1 MARRVSA
8 SAFFIKYKLSKLM
21 KRIFLVCFCL
31 LSLFLRMTA
40 QTDSVFFQERVFIT
54 PTNTCIDRGEVVQV
68 IGQVLSSDKNDFRPY
83 SRYVYIEMFDSQN
96 RIVKRQKVRCSTEG
110 KIYATL
116 PITADIQE
124 GKYYIRGYT
133 QFMRNLNKNSYPNIP
148 VYIGREHEAE
158 RKDTAVCAM
167 FFPEGGHLVHGKLQN
182 LCIYMFNATMNPLQ
196 TDYCVVKNENDTI
209 AYGSTNDFGL
219 SSFSFIPESG
229 SQYNLYLKGG
239 LTFSLPSAGQK
250 PTLNVSVNKKRLI
263 CHILYPDGSE
273 SEGNYRLFAF
283 HHSLGLK
290 EFSIYDNYAVAD
302 LIECPSGL
310 ITIWLV
316 DKNGEEVAQRV
327 VCIGNDNVE
336 HIDENILVNSSYMAG
351 DTFTVTF
358 PEKYKKSNVFVHFTP
373 VTYKENTSAQFI
385 LSFGNELFSPV
396 PFPLFAGQNGQ
407 MTLRN
412 SGLNLWLMSAR
423 QTMTMRVKDF
433 ISKGKLSYP
442 YPIER
447 GLCISGNVADENGP
461 MKNAGV
467 QVLNTSTGFAVTA
480 STDSCGCFAVPV
492 TDYDDGTS
500 FFIQAYNQAGKAGQ
514 YYYSIDEY
522 DWPDIPNLNLDFSR
536 NNTSYPLGH
545 AVVTDTFADNTTH
558 DIDEV
563 VVKAKAVNKKIYN
576 WAKVKSADFFDRD
589 YLYSHSGWQTIRD
602 AIVSTNKIGVT
613 NDKSYVY
620 WKSGRYS
627 RLSSKYAILSD
638 GVSQI
643 GFAVNGFYIDRDV
656 SDILDMQLSDVESI
670 ELVYPTDNRSLWH
683 GASYGFFDIKL
694 RSLTP
699 AKFLRS
705 NGVIIQPLGLSVPS
719 IPYECRMP
727 EKSGNYHMIID
738 VISPDGKVDSFVKNI
753 VVH

>member
-1 MARRVSA
+1 M
-8 SAFFIKYKLSKLM
+8 I

-40 QTDSVFFQERVFIT
+40 QTDSVFFQERVFIA
-54 PTNTCIDRGEVVQV
+54 PTNTCFNQGDVVQV
-68 IGQVLSSDKNDFRPY
+68 IGQVLSSEKNAFRPY
-83 SRYVYIEMFDSQN
+83 SQYVYVEMFDTKN
-96 RIVKRQKVRCSTEG
+96 RIVKRQKVRCSAEG

-116 PITADIQE
+116 PIADDIID
-124 GKYYIRGYT
+124 GTYYIRGYT
-133 QFMRNLNKNSYPNIP
+133 QFMRNLNKNSYPNIQI
-148 VYIGREHEAE
+148 YIGREHEAE

-167 FFPEGGHLVHGKLQN
+167 FFPEGGHLVRGKLQN

-209 AYGSTNDFGL
+209 VYGSTNNFGL

-229 SQYNLYLKGG
+229 SQYNLCLKGG
-239 LTFSLPSAGQK
+239 LTFSLPSAEQK
-250 PTLNVSVNKKRLI
+250 PTLNVSVNKKRLV
-263 CHILYPDGSE
+263 CNILYPDGLE
-273 SEGNYRLFAF
+273 SEGKFRLFAF
-283 HHSLGLK
+283 HHTIGLK
-290 EFSIYDNYAVAD
+290 EFSIDDNYAVAD
-302 LIECPSGL
+302 LAECPPGL

-336 HIDENILVNSSYMAG
+336 HIDENILVNSTFMAG
-351 DTFTVTF
+351 DSLTVTF

-385 LSFGNELFSPV
+385 LGFGNELFSPV
-396 PFPLFAGQNGQ
+396 PFPSFAGHNGH
-407 MTLRN
+407 MTLLN
-412 SGLNLWLMSAR
+412 SDLNSWLTSAR
-423 QTMTMRVKDF
+423 QTMTMRVKNL

-447 GLCISGNVADENGP
+447 GFCISGNVAADNGP
-461 MKNAGV
+461 IKNASV
-467 QVLNTSTGFAVTA
+467 QVLNTSTGFAATT
-480 STDSCGCFAVPV
+480 STDSCGCFVVPV
-492 TDYDDGTS
+492 ADYDDGTR
-500 FFIQAYNQAGKAGQ
+500 FFLQAYNQAGKAGQ

-522 DWPDIPNLNLDFSR
+522 DWPDIPNLNSDISR
-536 NNTSYPLGH
+536 SNTSYPLEH
-545 AVVTDTFADNTTH
+545 AVVTDTFADETTH
-558 DIDEV
+558 NIDEV

-589 YLYSHSGWQTIRD
+589 YLNSHSGWQTIRD
-602 AIVSTNKIGVT
+602 AIVFTNKIGVT
-613 NDKSYVY
+613 NDNSYVY

-627 RLSSKYAILSD
+627 RLSSKYEMSSD

-643 GFAVNGFYIDRDV
+643 GFAVNGFYINRIV
-656 SDILDMQLSDVESI
+656 SDILDIQLSDVESI
-670 ELVYPTDNRSLWH
+670 ELVYPIDGRSRWH
-683 GASYGFFDIKL
+683 GASNGFFDIKL

-705 NGVIIQPLGLSVPS
+705 NGVIIQPLGLSVPT

-727 EKSGNYHMIID
+727 EKSGNYRMVID
-738 VISPDGKVDSFVKNI
+738 VISPDGHVASYVKDII
-753 VVH
+753 VH